1 MLLGIIQSVE
11 SLNRKKR
18 RRREEFA
25 VCLSWDHLLPLD
37 ISVLVLRPLDSDQ
50 NLYHWP
56 PNSQAFRDKLGLTP
70 STPMVHR
77 PLDFNWITPL
87 FSFWFG
93 LVCFSSSSL
102 LMASLGTFLGIH
114 NLWVTSYH
122 ESLCLCLF
130 LDIARNRD
138 RELVLFLW
146 KTLTQALSILIIV
159 VLTSWSDNF
168 DIPAGSGS
176 CSNACSVCSKHVFH
190 FSVCLIIFSWKV
202 DMLCPG
208 KGTIVNRPLVM
219 WCEVSAERKS
229 SLVL

>member
-1 MLLGIIQSVE
+1 MFLGVSKRLFWKEISFWIGKLKRRSTSPMLLGIIQSVE

-102 LMASLGTFLGIH
+102 LMASLGTFWGFII
-114 NLWVTSYH
+114 
-122 ESLCLCLF
+122 C
-130 LDIARNRD
+130 
-138 RELVLFLW
+138 ELLHIMNHFV
-146 KTLTQALSILIIV
+146 
-159 VLTSWSDNF
+159 
-168 DIPAGSGS
+168 
-176 CSNACSVCSKHVFH
+176 SVSF
-190 FSVCLIIFSWKV
+190 
-202 DMLCPG
+202 
-208 KGTIVNRPLVM
+208 
-219 WCEVSAERKS
+219 
-229 SLVL
+229 